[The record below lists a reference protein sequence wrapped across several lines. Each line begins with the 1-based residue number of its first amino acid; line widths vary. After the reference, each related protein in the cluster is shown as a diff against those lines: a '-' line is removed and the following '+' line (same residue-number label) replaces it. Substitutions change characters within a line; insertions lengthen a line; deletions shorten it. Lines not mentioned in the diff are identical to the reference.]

1 MAKSNPSSGIIKS
14 ALILCA
20 ITLIAGL
27 LLAAVYQITKEPI
40 AAQEEKLQQEAYQSV
55 LAEASRFAESDG
67 LNALVESAAETL
79 EASGAEL
86 SGAYVTAAVTAYDE
100 NDTVVGYVVNAVSP
114 SGYGGDI
121 SISVG
126 FDSEGVVS
134 GVEILSISETAGL
147 GMKAKNES
155 FREQYAGHAVS
166 YFTVTKTGKQ
176 SEDEIDAISSA
187 TITSQAM
194 TDAVNAAV
202 IFVRECI
209 LEGGTE

>member
-1 MAKSNPSSGIIKS
+1 MAKSKTSAGIGKS

-27 LLAAVYQITKEPI
+27 LLAAAYQITKEPI
-40 AAQEEKLQQEAYQSV
+40 AAQEEKLQQEAYRSV
-55 LAEASRFAESDG
+55 LADAARFEGSAELDR
-67 LNALVESAAETL
+67 LVENSPEVL
-79 EASGAEL
+79 EASGVAL
-86 SGAYVTAAVTAYDE
+86 SGAYITGAVTAYDE
-100 NDTVVGYVVNAVSP
+100 NEAVVGYVINAVTP

-126 FDSEGVVS
+126 FDSEGIVT
-134 GVEILSISETAGL
+134 GVEILSIGETAGL

-155 FREQYAGHAVS
+155 FREQYVGHAVS
-166 YFTVTKTGKQ
+166 YFTVTKTNKQ
-176 SEDEIDAISSA
+176 SEEEIDAISSA

-194 TDAVNAAV
+194 TDAVNAALL
-202 IFVRECI
+202 FVRESI